1 MKMVTVTMRL
11 VETAPRIATATL
23 VPFVDTVIQPSLNFN
38 CASLLCPLATSV
50 IAMKCARVLFALVGT
65 AVNAPKMT
73 NALLINTVNGA
84 KENHCSAK
92 KIIST
97 ECGGGADYLA
107 EGHRTGFRFI
117 LQYQAVYLLLAVFPL
132 V

>member
-1 MKMVTVTMRL
+1 M
-11 VETAPRIATATL
+11 
-23 VPFVDTVIQPSLNFN
+23 
-38 CASLLCPLATSV
+38 CHYSV
-50 IAMKCARVLFALVGT
+50 HWQQVKCARVLFALVGT

-84 KENHCSAK
+84 KENRCSAK

-97 ECGGGADYLA
+97 ECGGDADYLA